1 MRKILAPLIVAVVAG
16 VGVGG
21 QALPAY
27 ASTAP
32 HAASSGPVPKPITI
46 EVVDSFSRGNVWANL
61 NGMTLYRYDLDTSSK
76 VACTGDCAVTWPPL
90 LHKKGDP
97 ALHLPPDYP
106 GTLTLVRLRVAASR
120 SSTTAR
126 RCTRT
131 SVTTSPARPTATGR
145 RNLARSFG
153 AGHPVAGL
161 AGGG

>member
-16 VGVGG
+16 VGCSGG

-46 EVVDSFSRGNVWANL
+46 EVVDSFSRGNVWADL

-106 GTLTLVRLRVAASR
+106 GTLTLVRRPGGSEQVEYDGAPLYTYVGDNQPGETNGDGVGGSWHAVLAPD
-120 SSTTAR
+120 
-126 RCTRT
+126 TR
-131 SVTTSPARPTATGR
+131 
-145 RNLARSFG
+145 
-153 AGHPVAGL
+153 
-161 AGGG
+161 